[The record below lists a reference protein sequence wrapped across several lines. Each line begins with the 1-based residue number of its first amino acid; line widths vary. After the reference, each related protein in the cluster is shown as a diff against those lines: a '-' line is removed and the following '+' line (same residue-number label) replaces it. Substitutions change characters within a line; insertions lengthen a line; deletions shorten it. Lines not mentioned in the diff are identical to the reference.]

1 MMDQLRQFRRRLA
14 VTTVVMLSGI
24 SLMVMPYVLQVAV
37 PTWWKPMSTLM
48 VLCGAVAKL
57 PAAWSIIW

>member
-24 SLMVMPYVLQVAV
+24 SLMVMP
-37 PTWWKPMSTLM
+37 MS
-48 VLCGAVAKL
+48 CKSQCRRGGNR
-57 PAAWSIIW
+57 